1 MQEVVEFLCHEAGGV
16 GRQNTFFSRIS
27 TTVTIWTMVMGVS
40 VPGFLGVKLTFIL
53 KAKPFQ

>member
-1 MQEVVEFLCHEAGGV
+1 MNFFAMKQDGV
-16 GRQNTFFSRIS
+16 GRQNTFFNTVS
-27 TTVTIWTMVMGVS
+27 TTVTSWTIVMGVS